1 MGAEITFEDKSV
13 LNIPPNSPNEF
24 EINQDNVTF
33 SVRYTRD
40 FTFGYQ
46 FIPKVDGNVKDIIT
60 EKITQKAIKS
70 IGNAIVQIV
79 NTYKISG
86 LNDGSVIEVND
97 RAHYLS
103 AEGLDSFFGCFPALY
118 YFGQAECENAEIE
131 VVSSIAMNRPE
142 FISLYKLI
150 YRTINLHGLFFN
162 LIKYKVQINRQRKIS
177 SANYLTMKFRKL
189 YSLPLNDRE
198 YQFKPIT
205 VLTDKFLNFITKSG
219 TIPFI
224 EEFLVVVLVFI
235 TKFKEVGLPP
245 RGRHVCISFGPG
257 DNQVTFCLYS
267 QAYFEGTYSLVVMHN
282 TFGIHVHFVFHA
294 GVEIQLFEVCAEQL
308 DNGQ

>member
-1 MGAEITFEDKSV
+1 MKIYFENKSKDLGVEITFSDKRI
-13 LNIPPNSPNEF
+13 LNIPPNSPKEF
-24 EINQDNVTF
+24 EINDDNITF
-33 SVRYTRD
+33 SVKYVRD

-46 FIPKVDGNVKDIIT
+46 FTPKVDG
-60 EKITQKAIKS
+60 KITDQLTNKLTEKAIKS

-86 LNDGSVIEVND
+86 LKDDSVIEVND

-103 AEGLDSFFGCFPALY
+103 SEGLDSFFGCFPALY

-131 VVSSIAMNRPE
+131 ILSSIAMNRPE

-162 LIKYKVQINRQRKIS
+162 IIKYKVQINRQRKIS

-205 VLTDKFLNFITKSG
+205 VLTDKFLNFIKG
-219 TIPFI
+219 KLPKRIYNK
-224 EEFLVVVLVFI
+224 LVR
-235 TKFKEVGLPP
+235 KFKK
-245 RGRHVCISFGPG
+245 
-257 DNQVTFCLYS
+257 
-267 QAYFEGTYSLVVMHN
+267 YFN
-282 TFGIHVHFVFHA
+282 I
-294 GVEIQLFEVCAEQL
+294 
-308 DNGQ
+308 

>member
-1 MGAEITFEDKSV
+1 MKICFENKSNDLGAAIIFNDNSI
-13 LNIPPNSPNEF
+13 LNVPPNSPIEF

-33 SVRYTRD
+33 SVKYVRD

-46 FIPKVDGNVKDIIT
+46 FVPKVDGKFTDQLTNKLT
-60 EKITQKAIKS
+60 EKAIKS

-79 NTYKISG
+79 NTYKISD

-103 AEGLDSFFGCFPALY
+103 AEGLDALFNCFPALY

-131 VVSSIAMNRPE
+131 VVSSVAMNRSG

-177 SANYLTMKFRKL
+177 SVNYLTMKFRKL
-189 YSLPLNDRE
+189 YALPLSDRE

-205 VLTDKFLNFITKSG
+205 VLTDKFLNFIKG
-219 TIPFI
+219 KLPKRIYNK
-224 EEFLVVVLVFI
+224 LVR
-235 TKFKEVGLPP
+235 KFK
-245 RGRHVCISFGPG
+245 R
-257 DNQVTFCLYS
+257 
-267 QAYFEGTYSLVVMHN
+267 YFD
-282 TFGIHVHFVFHA
+282 I
-294 GVEIQLFEVCAEQL
+294 
-308 DNGQ
+308 

>member
-1 MGAEITFEDKSV
+1 MKIYFENKSNDLGAEIIFNDNSI
-13 LNIPPNSPNEF
+13 LNVPPGSSKEF
-24 EINQDNVTF
+24 EIDEDDVTF

-46 FIPKVDGNVKDIIT
+46 FVPKADGKFTDQLTNKLT
-60 EKITQKAIKS
+60 EKAIKS

-86 LNDGSVIEVND
+86 LKDDSVIEVND

-103 AEGLDSFFGCFPALY
+103 AEGLDAIFNCFPALY

-131 VVSSIAMNRPE
+131 VVSSVAMNRSG

-177 SANYLTMKFRKL
+177 SVNYLTMKFRKL
-189 YSLPLNDRE
+189 YALPLNERE

-205 VLTDKFLNFITKSG
+205 VLTDKFLDFIKG
-219 TIPFI
+219 KLPKRIYNK
-224 EEFLVVVLVFI
+224 LVR
-235 TKFKEVGLPP
+235 KFKK
-245 RGRHVCISFGPG
+245 
-257 DNQVTFCLYS
+257 
-267 QAYFEGTYSLVVMHN
+267 YFN
-282 TFGIHVHFVFHA
+282 I
-294 GVEIQLFEVCAEQL
+294 
-308 DNGQ
+308 

>member
-1 MGAEITFEDKSV
+1 MKIYFENKSSDLGVEITFEDKSV
-13 LNIPPNSPNEF
+13 LNIPPNSPKEF

-46 FIPKVDGNVKDIIT
+46 FVPRVDGKLTDQIT
-60 EKITQKAIKS
+60 NKLTEKAIKS

-79 NTYKISG
+79 NTYKVSN
-86 LNDGSVIEVND
+86 LKDGSVIEVND

-103 AEGLDSFFGCFPALY
+103 ADGMDGLLGCFPALY

-131 VVSSIAMNRPE
+131 IVSSVAVNRPE

-162 LIKYKVQINRQRKIS
+162 IIKYKVQINRQRKIS
-177 SANYLTMKFRKL
+177 SANYLTLKFRKL
-189 YSLPLNDRE
+189 YSLPLSDRE

-205 VLTDKFLNFITKSG
+205 VLTDKFLNFIKG
-219 TIPFI
+219 KLPKRIYNK
-224 EEFLVVVLVFI
+224 LVR
-235 TKFKEVGLPP
+235 KFK
-245 RGRHVCISFGPG
+245 R
-257 DNQVTFCLYS
+257 
-267 QAYFEGTYSLVVMHN
+267 YFN
-282 TFGIHVHFVFHA
+282 I
-294 GVEIQLFEVCAEQL
+294 
-308 DNGQ
+308 

>member
-1 MGAEITFEDKSV
+1 MKICFENKSNDLGAEIIFSDKSI
-13 LNIPPNSPNEF
+13 LNIPPNSPKEF
-24 EINQDNVTF
+24 EINDDNITF
-33 SVRYTRD
+33 SVKYTRD

-46 FIPKVDGNVKDIIT
+46 FIPKADGKFTDQLTNKLT
-60 EKITQKAIKS
+60 EKAINS

-86 LNDGSVIEVND
+86 LKDDSVIEVND

-131 VVSSIAMNRPE
+131 VVSSSAINRPD

-150 YRTINLHGLFFN
+150 YKTINLHGLFFN
-162 LIKYKVQINRQRKIS
+162 IIKYKVQINRQRKIS

-189 YSLPLNDRE
+189 YSLPLSERE

-205 VLTDKFLNFITKSG
+205 VLTDKFLNFIKG
-219 TIPFI
+219 KLPKRIYNK
-224 EEFLVVVLVFI
+224 LVR
-235 TKFKEVGLPP
+235 KFK
-245 RGRHVCISFGPG
+245 R
-257 DNQVTFCLYS
+257 
-267 QAYFEGTYSLVVMHN
+267 YFD
-282 TFGIHVHFVFHA
+282 I
-294 GVEIQLFEVCAEQL
+294 
-308 DNGQ
+308 